1 MISLKST
8 FVLLACLIHV
18 SHTLIESYLMRYRKL
33 MIIKSDGTVV
43 CHIDYEAN
51 S

>member
-8 FVLLACLIHV
+8 FVLLACSIHI
-18 SHTLIESYLMRYRKL
+18 SHTLIEGYLMRYRKL
-33 MIIKSDGTVV
+33 IIKSDGTVV